1 MSTALS
7 KREPNTLQPINGLL
21 LYQKIP
27 TRKLNSKS
35 GTNLYEI
42 ITKGNFY
49 VIVRETERKMRLKK
63 AEPSLV
69 HLINKAIPLIQS
81 KPLKLIPLIYLI
93 SKTTHSCVPPAI
105 RHASV
110 TIKRE

>member
-7 KREPNTLQPINGLL
+7 TREPSTLQPINGLL
-21 LYQKIP
+21 LYLKIP

-35 GTNLYEI
+35 GTSLYEI

-49 VIVRETERKMRLKK
+49 VIVRETKRKMRLKK

-69 HLINKAIPLIQS
+69 HLINKANTSHSI
-81 KPLKLIPLIYLI
+81 
-93 SKTTHSCVPPAI
+93 KTTKINSTNI
-105 RHASV
+105 FD
-110 TIKRE
+110 IKDYT